1 MAGRA
6 LRVRLVVFL
15 TLTVVA
21 IGSGI
26 YVLSV
31 AFSVHL
37 TFQQSDAAYTI
48 VVTSKTV
55 RQFPRFTAAG
65 QAVDFTY
72 SARDGTAP
80 GQIIMTYSS
89 KDAVEDLDRKYQDY
103 CERQGYA
110 RVPKDGHFL
119 ASRLGCDASDYR
131 IEVDFRQRNNATLV
145 TVVFLER

>member
-1 MAGRA
+1 MS
-6 LRVRLVVFL
+6 
-15 TLTVVA
+15 
-21 IGSGI
+21 IGF
-26 YVLSV
+26 YVLNV
-31 AFSVHL
+31 ALSDHL
-37 TFQQSDAAYTI
+37 TFQRSDIAYSI

-55 RQFPRFTAAG
+55 REFPRFAAAR

-89 KDAVEDLDRKYQDY
+89 ISAVEDLDRKYRSY

-110 RVPKDGHFL
+110 RFPEDELFL

-131 IEVDFRQRNNATLV
+131 IEVDFQRRNNSILV